1 VTLTCGHCRRFLHT
15 RIYSA
20 SIWSTDPCKYSDSPD
35 GRDRLIP
42 PTSNPS
48 HTLLR
53 FLLVSNSLDLIID
66 LTTESW
72 GAVVRFVQPYAL
84 KQILSSIEDPNSTT
98 KSAAYYWTLV
108 IFLTHLSFA
117 QFDLFQSWYRR
128 RCYERTRGQLF
139 CALHYKALMRL
150 DIGGK
155 VSHEDDDSGNADL
168 GKIINL
174 MQ

>member
-1 VTLTCGHCRRFLHT
+1 MFPV
-15 RIYSA
+15 
-20 SIWSTDPCKYSDSPD
+20 
-35 GRDRLIP
+35 
-42 PTSNPS
+42 SNPS

-66 LTTESW
+66 LGTELW

-84 KQILSSIEDPNSTT
+84 KQILSSLEDVSSKSKST
-98 KSAAYYWTLV
+98 AYYWSIV
-108 IFLTHLSFA
+108 IFLAHLSFA
-117 QFDLFQSWYRR
+117 QMDLFQSWYRR

-139 CALHYKALMRL
+139 CALHYKALTRL
-150 DIGGK
+150 DTSGK
-155 VSHEDDDSGNADL
+155 LNHEVDDLGTADL